1 MKFVSFLV
9 IASFLNLQ
17 ALHAK
22 VLQEGWYQ
30 ILSGQQHVGYLVQ
43 KYEFD
48 ESKKQFKFTSFMKTN
63 PLGGDVT
70 ESVSALSSDGFD
82 PVSYQYTTQV
92 GKNIKLIDAN
102 FKAGNMTAKITDGTE
117 TKTVQDKLKKGTFL
131 SYFLVYMILQNKAG
145 LKTGTSFEYNAI
157 AEEDAKAYTG
167 YADVKEMET
176 INGHESFKVL
186 TRFKDVKSI
195 SNITPIGEVLQVRQ
209 PVTGLQLIAA
219 TKDEATK
226 GFPSSDKSIKS
237 LFGQVPADSNFSKPI
252 AASSGVSAPVETKSD
267 KKEFTEPSKFPKGM
281 TVPPGKKL
289 PTKVT
294 NPTQAE

>member
-1 MKFVSFLV
+1 MKFVSLLV

-17 ALHAK
+17 VLHAK

-43 KYEFD
+43 RYDFD

-63 PLGGDVT
+63 PLGGDVM
-70 ESVSALSSDGFD
+70 ESVAATSSDGFD

-92 GKNIKLIDAN
+92 GKSIKFIDAN
-102 FKAGNMTAKITDGTE
+102 FKAGSMTAKINEGSE
-117 TKTVQDKLKKGTFL
+117 VKTVTDKVKKGTFL

-145 LKTGTSFEYNAI
+145 LKSGTSFEYNAI

-186 TRFKDVKSI
+186 NRFKDVKSI

-219 TKDEATK
+219 SKDDATK
-226 GFPSSDKSIKS
+226 GFTLADKTLKS
-237 LFGQVPADSNFSKPI
+237 LFGTVPADSNFSKPV
-252 AASSGVSAPVETKSD
+252 AAAAPAPAPT
-267 KKEFTEPSKFPKGM
+267 KEFKEPSKYPKGM

-294 NPTQAE
+294 NPTQEE